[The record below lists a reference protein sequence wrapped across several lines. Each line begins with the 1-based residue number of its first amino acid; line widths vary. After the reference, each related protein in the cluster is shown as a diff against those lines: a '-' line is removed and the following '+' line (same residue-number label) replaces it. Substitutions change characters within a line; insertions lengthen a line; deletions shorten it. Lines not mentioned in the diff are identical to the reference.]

1 MYIVFIGMKVNKDI
15 IKKTVDSLYK
25 EDFPGMI
32 KDMEFVIRQSDG
44 RRPNIDVHVLLDDKI
59 YRSSYTKDA
68 GGFFSIMKMEE
79 GISSALKY
87 LSPNSVDFFR
97 YMDNTDDMIKWNR
110 KFSKGETETDVRA
123 ITTRKILDTM
133 VTPEFEDIIKGY
145 EFNFREGDNGR
156 PLVFI
161 DVLVDRDKIK
171 EVDVKRYDEN
181 VFNYVSVT
189 SDIETAVKKS
199 AKYGDTSYP
208 IVGFRDI

>member
-1 MYIVFIGMKVNKDI
+1 MKINKDV
-15 IKKTVDSLYK
+15 IKKIVGSLYK

-44 RRPNIDVHVLLDDKI
+44 RRPNIDVHVLLDNKI
-59 YRSSYTKDA
+59 YRSTYTEDG

-79 GISSALKY
+79 DISSALKY
-87 LSPNSVDFFR
+87 ISPNSVDFFK
-97 YMDNTDDMIKWNR
+97 YMTNTDDMIKWDR
-110 KFSKGETETDVRA
+110 KFSKGKTETDVRA

-189 SDIETAVKKS
+189 SDIETAVKKA
-199 AKYGDTSYP
+199 AKYGDTSSP
-208 IVGFRDI
+208 IVGFRNI